1 MRKKTLV
8 LILVLMALAGSLSV
22 AFAGGGGGIYSCP
35 ICTTYADG
43 SQCCV
48 SCICDA
54 SGLAIACT
62 NHYCPPADGPGR
74 GVD

>member
-1 MRKKTLV
+1 MHKKTLL
-8 LILVLMALAGSLSV
+8 LILSLVAVAGTFLGSF
-22 AFAGGGGGIYSCP
+22 AEAGGTHACP

-54 SGLAIACT
+54 AGHRIACT
-62 NHYCPPADGPGR
+62 NHFCPPADGG
-74 GVD
+74 GK

>member
-1 MRKKTLV
+1 MRKK
-8 LILVLMALAGSLSV
+8 ILLLSLSLAAV
-22 AFAGGGGGIYSCP
+22 AASLQAPRAQAGGYVSCP

-48 SCICDA
+48 SCICDS
-54 SGLAIACT
+54 SGRLVACT
-62 NHYCPPADGPGR
+62 DHYCPPAGGG